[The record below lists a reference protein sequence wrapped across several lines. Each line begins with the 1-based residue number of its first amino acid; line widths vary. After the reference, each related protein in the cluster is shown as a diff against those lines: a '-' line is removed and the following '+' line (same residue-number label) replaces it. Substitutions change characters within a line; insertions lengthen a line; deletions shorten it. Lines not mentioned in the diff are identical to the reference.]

1 MPLLII
7 ASGFHAGFHAIS
19 TLLEQAAA
27 ASGFIA
33 LADAPDTL
41 STLASIY
48 AKVLER
54 RGSRDEA
61 SELRELL
68 KLLLGAPSLGRDMH
82 AGGGFLTLAPYD
94 GRDEQDADARAAALD
109 NFARRCTVDEPLA
122 MLCTEDED
130 VSFAPLRAIDLNV
143 N

>member
-1 MPLLII
+1 L
-7 ASGFHAGFHAIS
+7 HAIS
-19 TLLEQAAA
+19 TLREQAAA
-27 ASGFIA
+27 ASGLMA

-68 KLLLGAPSLGRDMH
+68 KLLLVAPSLGRDVH
-82 AGGGFLTLAPYD
+82 AGGG
-94 GRDEQDADARAAALD
+94 
-109 NFARRCTVDEPLA
+109 
-122 MLCTEDED
+122 
-130 VSFAPLRAIDLNV
+130 
-143 N
+143 